1 MKLVDDAFAPDGPI
15 ARALPGFEA
24 RDGQVRM
31 ARLIQRG
38 FLENVHTI
46 VEAGTGVG
54 KSLAYLVPAL
64 RAGARVVVSTGTI
77 ALQEQLVRKDIPLVT
92 QALGIDARVVLL
104 KGRNHYLCKAKFEK
118 EAGSRLIAPTVAL
131 ERLWAWA
138 ERTETG
144 DRAELDFTPRADDW
158 ESLDADADDCVGEY
172 CSRFADCHFFA
183 KRDAARFADVV
194 VVNHALFFLDLA
206 SGGALLPAYDFVIL
220 DEAHQAEKYATGA
233 LTASLSPASVNRM
246 MRKLHRTYSIPAAY
260 DAELD
265 EGMRR
270 LQHTLARVP
279 GDKYPIAAN
288 DGVFE
293 VLPVLRESFYR
304 LENWVHANWSTA
316 LRRPTD
322 NEAESERRR
331 DLALR
336 AVAAH
341 IATVDR
347 IENAA
352 TQATN
357 GALPADEIEAVAW
370 VERGE
375 GGDRYEVNAAPF
387 SVADFLRAT
396 LFARTRSVVLTSAT
410 ISTALRQPQDA
421 AAGPFDFIKQSLGLD
436 DAQELIAPSP
446 FDYARQARLYV
457 APPRL
462 NPKTADFA
470 RRAAPLVEEILDR
483 TSGRAFV
490 LFTSYARLREVHALL
505 RDRIAFPVKVQGDLP
520 RTALLDWFRAT
531 PNAVLFATG
540 TFWEGIDVV
549 GDALS
554 CVVIDRLPFPSP
566 HEPLVA
572 ARIAALEAKG
582 RSGFEHYMIPSAIVR
597 LKQGFGRL
605 IRSTTDRGVVA
616 LLDGRAVSMRYGA
629 TIVDAL
635 PPATRITDLAALEEV
650 FGRDR
655 SPDARRRSP

>member
-31 ARLIQRG
+31 AHLIQRG

-92 QALGIDARVVLL
+92 QALGIKARVVLL

-118 EAGSRLIAPTVAL
+118 ESGARLIAPSLAL

-144 DRAELDFTPRADDW
+144 DRAELDFTPRFEDW
-158 ESLDADADDCVGEY
+158 ETLDADGDDCVGEY
-172 CSRFADCHFFA
+172 CSRFADCHFYA

-206 SGGALLPAYDFVIL
+206 SGGALLPAYDFVVL
-220 DEAHQAEKYATGA
+220 DEAHQAEKYATAA
-233 LTASLSPASVNRM
+233 LTATLSPTSVNRM
-246 MRKLHRTYSIPAAY
+246 MRKLHRTYSIPGSH

-270 LQHTLARVP
+270 LQQMLASVP

-288 DGVFE
+288 EGVFE

-304 LENWVHANWSTA
+304 LENWVHANWKDG
-316 LRRPTD
+316 LRRPIE
-322 NEAESERRR
+322 NEAEAERRR

-336 AVAAH
+336 SVAAH
-341 IATVDR
+341 VATVDR

-352 TQATN
+352 LQATS
-357 GALPADEIEAVAW
+357 GAVPADEIEAVAW
-370 VERGE
+370 VERGD
-375 GGDRYEVNAAPF
+375 GGERYEINAAPF

-410 ISTALRQPQDA
+410 ISTGGSFEFL
-421 AAGPFDFIKQSLGLD
+421 KSSLGVD
-436 DAQELIAPSP
+436 DAQQLVAPSP
-446 FDYARQARLYV
+446 FDYAKQARLYI

-462 NPKTADFA
+462 NPKALDFA
-470 RRAAPLVEEILDR
+470 RRAAPLIEEILDR
-483 TSGRAFV
+483 SGGRAFV
-490 LFTSYARLREVHALL
+490 LFTSYARLREVYALL
-505 RDRIAFPVKVQGDLP
+505 RERIPFPLKMQGDLP
-520 RTALLDWFRAT
+520 RSALLDWFRT
-531 PNAVLFATG
+531 TKNAVLFGTG

-566 HEPLVA
+566 SEPLVA

-616 LLDGRAVSMRYGA
+616 LLDGRATSMRYGA

-635 PPATRITDLAALEEV
+635 PPATRITDLAALDDL
-650 FGRDR
+650 FR
-655 SPDARRRSP
+655 PA

>member
-1 MKLVDDAFAPDGPI
+1 MKLVDDAFAPEGPI

-38 FLENVHTI
+38 FLENVHTV

-92 QALGIDARVVLL
+92 RALGIDARVVLL

-118 EAGSRLIAPTVAL
+118 ESGSRLIAPTLAL

-144 DRAELDFTPRADDW
+144 DRAELDFTPRAEDW

-206 SGGALLPAYDFVIL
+206 SGGALLPAYDFVVL
-220 DEAHQAEKYATGA
+220 DEAHQAEKYATAA
-233 LTASLSPASVNRM
+233 LTATLSPVSVNRM
-246 MRKLHRTYSIPAAY
+246 MRKLHRTYTVPAAF

-270 LQHTLARVP
+270 LQATLARVP

-293 VLPVLRESFYR
+293 VLPVLREAFYR
-304 LENWVHANWSTA
+304 LENWVHANWQSA
-316 LRRPTD
+316 LRRKID
-322 NEAESERRR
+322 NEAEAERRR

-336 AVAAH
+336 SVAAH
-341 IATVDR
+341 VATVDR

-352 TQATN
+352 TQATS

-370 VERGE
+370 VERGD
-375 GGDRYEVNAAPF
+375 GGERYEVNAAPF

-410 ISTALRQPQDA
+410 ISAGGSFEFLRS
-421 AAGPFDFIKQSLGLD
+421 SLGID
-436 DAQELIAPSP
+436 QAQELVAPSP
-446 FDYARQARLYV
+446 FDYAKQARLYV
-457 APPRL
+457 APARL
-462 NPKTADFA
+462 NPKAADFA

-483 TSGRAFV
+483 TNGRAFV
-490 LFTSYARLREVHALL
+490 LFTSYARLREVYALV
-505 RDRIAFPVKVQGDLP
+505 RERIPFPVKMQGDLP
-520 RTALLDWFRAT
+520 RSALLDWFRAT
-531 PNAVLFATG
+531 QNAVLFATG

-572 ARIAALEAKG
+572 ARIAALEAQG

-605 IRSTTDRGVVA
+605 IRSTSDRGVVA

-635 PPATRITDLAALEEV
+635 PPATRITDLSALDDV
-650 FGRDR
+650 FKRD
-655 SPDARRRSP
+655 A